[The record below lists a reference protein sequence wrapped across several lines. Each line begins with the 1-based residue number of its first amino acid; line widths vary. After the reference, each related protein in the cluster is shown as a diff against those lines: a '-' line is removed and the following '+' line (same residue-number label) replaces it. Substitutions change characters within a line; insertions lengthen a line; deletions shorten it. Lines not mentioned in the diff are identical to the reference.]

1 MFALKSTYLLAASL
15 GLATS
20 LAWHTAMAA
29 ENDKAFER
37 SVSVAAT
44 GSVTVEPDIATIM
57 AGIVAEG
64 DTARDATSKNSTLMT
79 KLIEGLKSNGIAAK
93 DIQTTAINVEP
104 RYQSFK
110 DGRPSVISGYRVVN
124 QVKIVAR
131 DLKRLGEVLD
141 QAVTLGANQ
150 ISSIAFDVSNAEALK
165 DDARR
170 IAMANALRRAT
181 LYAEAAQANLGAVL
195 QISEEPRGNVPRPVA
210 SGRAMMAAEAVP
222 IEAGTQKLEVHV
234 FVTWALQ

>member
-1 MFALKSTYLLAASL
+1 
-15 GLATS
+15 
-20 LAWHTAMAA
+20 MAA
-29 ENDKAFER
+29 ENDRAFER
-37 SVSVAAT
+37 SVSVVAT
-44 GSVTVEPDIATIM
+44 GSVTVEPDLATIV
-57 AGIVAEG
+57 AGVVAEG
-64 DTARDATSKNSTLMT
+64 ETARDATSKNSALMA
-79 KLIEGLKSNGIAAK
+79 KLIEGLKSSGIVAK
-93 DIQTTAINVEP
+93 DIQTTAINLEP
-104 RYQSFK
+104 RYQNFK

-124 QVKIVAR
+124 HVKIVAR

-181 LYAEAAQANLGAVL
+181 LYAEAAGASVGAVL
-195 QISEEPRGNVPRPVA
+195 QISEEPRGNLPRPVT

-222 IEAGTQKLEVHV
+222 VEAGTQKLEVNV